1 MVTCDGIEVLANA
14 MMIIILQYIN
24 VSNQYIVYRKL
35 IQWYMS
41 IISQFFKIQKRQK
54 MKVDFSPGA
63 KYFLMY
69 REKSCTVQILYL
81 VKLSF
86 R

>member
-24 VSNQYIVYRKL
+24 VSSQYIVYRKL
-35 IQWYMS
+35 IQCYMS
-41 IISQFFKIQKRQK
+41 IVSQFFKIQKRQK
-54 MKVDFSPGA
+54 MKVDFSPVA
-63 KYFLMY
+63 KYFLKY
-69 REKSCTVQILYL
+69 REKSCQVQILYL
-81 VKLSF
+81 VKLSL